1 MQKEALNKEVHELQ
15 MDGVRQSSLLVKVGE
30 IQDKASFAEL
40 FEYFAPRVKAYMF
53 KMGCSDSM
61 AEEMAQRTMLQIW
74 NKAKLYDPVKAAAST
89 WIFRVARNLYIDE
102 VRRETRFDYND
113 HDFALIPDTSDDP
126 EISAQKNQSGV
137 IIREALS
144 ELSEDQ
150 NEIINLSFYQGLSH
164 SKISEKLNIPLGT
177 VKSRV
182 RLAFKNLKEKVGE
195 AL

>member
-1 MQKEALNKEVHELQ
+1 MQKEAINKEVQETQ
-15 MDGVRQSSLLVKVGE
+15 MNGTHQSSLLVE
-30 IQDKASFAEL
+30 IGKSQDKASFAEL
-40 FEYFAPRVKAYMF
+40 FEYFAPRIKAYMF
-53 KMGCSDSM
+53 KMGCNDTM

-74 NKAKLYDPVKAAAST
+74 NKAQLYDPIKAAAST

-102 VRRETRFDYND
+102 VRRETRFDYSE
-113 HDFALIPDTSDDP
+113 HDFALIPDTSDNP
-126 EISAQKNQSGV
+126 EISTQKNQSAV
-137 IIREALS
+137 IIKEALRD
-144 ELSEDQ
+144 LSEEQ

-164 SKISEKLNIPLGT
+164 RKISEKLDIPLGT